1 MAMRTSA
8 AATARILCGLM
19 ALALLVVG
27 GGTLCWHWHVAWVR
41 DRIDHVD
48 QAWFTRAPQASW
60 WTWSLAGLAV
70 VAAAAGIA
78 ALVALLRPNRIG
90 DLTVP
95 STGSGRITLNINKIA
110 QAAASE
116 LAADRRV
123 RQATGRALNDGR
135 REVLR
140 ITASIDALIAPSD
153 LDELLRG
160 VTARTRTALGPHPI
174 HLEYLLHVDR

>member
-1 MAMRTSA
+1 MRASA
-8 AATARILCGLM
+8 AATARILCGVV
-19 ALALLVVG
+19 ALALLAVG
-27 GGTLCWHWHVAWVR
+27 GGTLCWHWNVAWVR
-41 DRIDHVD
+41 DRIDRVD

-60 WTWSLAGLAV
+60 WTWSLAGFAIV
-70 VAAAAGIA
+70 TAGAGIA
-78 ALVALLRPNRIG
+78 ALVTLLRPNRIG

-95 STGSGRITLNINKIA
+95 ATSSGRITLSINKIA

-116 LAADRRV
+116 LAADWRV

-140 ITASIDALIAPSD
+140 ITASIDALTEPTE
-153 LDELLRG
+153 LDDVLRR
-160 VTARTRTALGPHPI
+160 VTARTRAALGPHPI